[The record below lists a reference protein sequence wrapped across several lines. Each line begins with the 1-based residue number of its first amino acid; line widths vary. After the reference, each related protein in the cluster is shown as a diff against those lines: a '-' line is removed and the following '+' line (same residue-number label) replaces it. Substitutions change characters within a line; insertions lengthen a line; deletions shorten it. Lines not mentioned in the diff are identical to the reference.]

1 MINADKMRST
11 PFMSMLLAKSRSMAN
26 DEDNGIREPQ
36 FMLVI
41 ISQNG
46 VRPSTSQTPSSTSE
60 RMGPA
65 VASLPGLKRN
75 TVQQIL
81 CRSMC
86 KLIDTL
92 ERRSGFLP
100 VERPR

>member
-1 MINADKMRST
+1 
-11 PFMSMLLAKSRSMAN
+11 MAN
-26 DEDNGIREPQ
+26 DEDDGIREPQ

-60 RMGPA
+60 RMAPA
-65 VASLPGLKRN
+65 VASLPGLKPDI
-75 TVQQIL
+75 VQQIPS
-81 CRSMC
+81 RSMC
-86 KLIDTL
+86 KLMDTF
-92 ERRSGFLP
+92 EHRSGFLP